1 LNIEELNI
9 THGIA
14 GQLKFF
20 EGKGGLPFIQITN
33 AKARALIS
41 IYAGQVLSFQ
51 ALNESDDLMF
61 LSEKAYYQTGKA
73 IKGGAPICW
82 PWFGAHPVRHDCA
95 PHGFVRNRLWNV
107 DRTEITENGDTKITL
122 KLTDTSET
130 RAIWPQSFLLL
141 LEITVGNSLNLEL
154 ITRNTGTQMFSIT
167 QAFHTYFKVKD
178 INKVRVLG
186 LSGISY
192 IDKTDHSIV
201 KNQVNAVTINGEVD
215 RIYLDVQGETIIED
229 ISLNREIHI
238 LSRGNK
244 TSVIWNPW
252 MKISAEMN
260 DLRDNDYKHFLC
272 VETANASSDIIKI
285 EPNREFKLVANY
297 RVSNN

>member
-1 LNIEELNI
+1 M
-9 THGIA
+9 
-14 GQLKFF
+14 
-20 EGKGGLPFIQITN
+20 
-33 AKARALIS
+33 R
-41 IYAGQVLSFQ
+41 
-51 ALNESDDLMF
+51 
-61 LSEKAYYQTGKA
+61 
-73 IKGGAPICW
+73 
-82 PWFGAHPVRHDCA
+82 

-260 DLRDNDYKHFLC
+260 DLKDNDYKHFLC

-285 EPNREFKLVANY
+285 EPNREFRLVANY